1 MESPDIQEP
10 TLEESIRRLEQI
22 VAELEKGD
30 QELESA
36 LESYEEGV
44 VLAQRC
50 LERLKQ
56 AELRL
61 ERLSELPDLPDQS

>member
-1 MESPDIQEP
+1 METVESKEP
-10 TLEESIRRLEQI
+10 TLEDSIRRLEQI

-44 VLAQRC
+44 NLAKRC
-50 LERLKQ
+50 LEQLRA

-61 ERLSELPDLPDQS
+61 ERLAELPDDMEQT